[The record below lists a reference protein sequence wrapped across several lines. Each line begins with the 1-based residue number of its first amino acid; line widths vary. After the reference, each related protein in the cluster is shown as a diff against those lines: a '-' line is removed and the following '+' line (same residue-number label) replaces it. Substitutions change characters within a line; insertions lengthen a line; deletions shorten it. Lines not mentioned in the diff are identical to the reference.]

1 MGIKILVIED
11 DKLEREMM
19 AEMIAKQGNT
29 AITAVDGDEG
39 IKKAVS
45 EKPDV
50 IIIDTVLPGIDGFE
64 VCRRIKAL
72 PIVTPPKII
81 ITTGKIDEVNFRKA
95 REVKADSYM
104 VKTSDFRELFSAVY
118 NVINE
123 SSGLKGPA
131 KKKALVIDDSPLAVE
146 MVASMLRDKGYNVV
160 SAMNGEEGIIKAQT
174 EKPDL
179 VVLDTQMPGIDGF
192 ETCKRIK
199 NIKTSAPPKI
209 IMTTGSVDAV
219 DSQKAR
225 KSGADEYTVKT
236 SDLSML
242 MKIIE
247 QCMG

>member
-11 DKLEREMM
+11 DKLEREMI
-19 AEMIAKQGNT
+19 ADMIAKQGNLPV
-29 AITAVDGDEG
+29 TAVNGEEG
-39 IKKAVS
+39 VMKAFS

-72 PIVTPPKII
+72 AIVPGPKII

-123 SSGLKGPA
+123 SGPEAPA
-131 KKKALVIDDSPLAVE
+131 KNKALVIDDSPLAVE
-146 MVASMLRDKGYNVV
+146 MVASMLRDKGFDVV
-160 SAMNGEEGIIKAQT
+160 SAANGEEGVMKARAENPGLII
-174 EKPDL
+174 
-179 VVLDTQMPGIDGF
+179 LDTQMPGIDGF
-192 ETCKRIK
+192 ETCRRIK
-199 NIKTSAPPKI
+199 KIKSSAPPKI

-225 KSGADEYTVKT
+225 RSGADEYTVKT
-236 SDLSML
+236 SDLTML

-247 QCMG
+247 RCMG